1 MEDNDFTN
9 RIKVFSHVNV
19 DSTIDEL
26 PGEKRSV
33 DIFQHFIRDKL
44 LERIAQWTNEWSSSK
59 CLLNLALIML
69 NWKPT
74 LAYYLKKIKTLISH
88 NMSITFAKMTQNG
101 YFSHPDSTRN
111 YLRREFQSFKKLHF
125 LWSIFCKSRQFM
137 QYWKTCQ
144 NEALF

>member
-1 MEDNDFTN
+1 MEDNNFTN

-69 NWKPT
+69 N
-74 LAYYLKKIKTLISH
+74 
-88 NMSITFAKMTQNG
+88 
-101 YFSHPDSTRN
+101 
-111 YLRREFQSFKKLHF
+111 
-125 LWSIFCKSRQFM
+125 
-137 QYWKTCQ
+137 
-144 NEALF
+144 